1 MALEGGTRPPL
12 AEFRSSTQN
21 IQNRPF
27 SAAKQRSIAPPGP
40 PNRPA
45 TAMTATSRPEDQAQ
59 PAALDWLDDELA
71 DLEAAGL
78 RRRLPPPLAAQGPLI
93 EAEGRRLVNFA
104 SNDYLGLA
112 ADPRL
117 AEAAAAA
124 CRDSGV
130 GRGASPLV
138 CGRAELHAELERRL
152 AELEH
157 AEAALLFPSG
167 FAANSGTIP
176 ALAGGGDAVFSDELN
191 HASIVDGCR
200 LSRADTHI
208 YRHADSDH
216 LDQLLRASQARRK
229 LVVTDAVFSID
240 GDAAPLAELAEV
252 TRRHG
257 AMLMVDEAHSTGV
270 FGPGG
275 AGLASTLPD
284 PSSVDIRIGTLSKAL
299 GSAGGF
305 VAGSE
310 KLIAW
315 IANRARSYVYST
327 AHPAASAAAALAA
340 LRILSEEPHRRTR
353 VIEQADRLRQL
364 FQADG
369 WDTAPSTTQIIP
381 VVVGDPAETVSLA
394 AGLREA
400 GYWVGAIRPPSVPE
414 GRSLLRIGV
423 TAAHTDG
430 MLEGLAEALR
440 RLRASR

>member
-1 MALEGGTRPPL
+1 
-12 AEFRSSTQN
+12 
-21 IQNRPF
+21 
-27 SAAKQRSIAPPGP
+27 
-40 PNRPA
+40 
-45 TAMTATSRPEDQAQ
+45 MTATSRPEDPVQ
-59 PAALDWLDDELA
+59 PNSLAWLDDELA
-71 DLEAAGL
+71 ALEQAGL
-78 RRRLPPPLAAQGPLI
+78 RRRLPPPLSAQGPVI
-93 EAEGRRLVNFA
+93 QAEGQRLVNFA

-112 ADPRL
+112 ADARL

-138 CGRAELHAELERRL
+138 CGRADLHAELERQL
-152 AELEH
+152 ANLEH

-176 ALAGGGDAVFSDELN
+176 ALAGSGDAVFSDELN

-208 YRHADSDH
+208 YRHADAEH
-216 LDQLLRASQARRK
+216 LDQLLGESKARRK

-240 GDAAPLAELAEV
+240 GDAAPLAELAEAC
-252 TRRHG
+252 RRHG
-257 AMLMVDEAHSTGV
+257 AMLMVDEAHATGV
-270 FGPGG
+270 FGPEG
-275 AGLASTLPD
+275 AGLASTLTD
-284 PSSVDIRIGTLSKAL
+284 PGTVDIRIGTLSKAL

-305 VAGSE
+305 VAGSA
-310 KLIAW
+310 KLIEW

-340 LRILSEEPHRRTR
+340 LRIMSDEPHRRTR
-353 VIEQADRLRQL
+353 VLEQAGRLRQML
-364 FQADG
+364 QADG

-381 VVVGDPAETVSLA
+381 VVVGDPTETVRLA

-400 GYWVGAIRPPSVPE
+400 GFWVGAIRPPSVPE

-423 TAAHTDG
+423 TAAHSDA

-440 RLRASR
+440 RLRA